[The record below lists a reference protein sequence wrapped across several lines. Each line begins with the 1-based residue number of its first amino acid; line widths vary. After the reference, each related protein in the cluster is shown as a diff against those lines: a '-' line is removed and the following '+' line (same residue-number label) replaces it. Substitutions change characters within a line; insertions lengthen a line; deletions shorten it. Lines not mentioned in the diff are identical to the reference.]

1 MSQPVVTATT
11 RIVPI
16 GHSRGVRLPKHIL
29 EASGL
34 QGELE
39 IDASPGQVILR
50 AAKDPR
56 AGWAEAFARMAEQG
70 DDALI
75 DAETAT
81 DFDGA
86 EWQWQK
92 P

>member
-1 MSQPVVTATT
+1 MSQPAVTATT
-11 RIVPI
+11 RLVAI

-70 DDALI
+70 DDLLL
-75 DAETAT
+75 DQETAT
-81 DFDGA
+81 EFDRN
-86 EWQWQK
+86 EWRWGK